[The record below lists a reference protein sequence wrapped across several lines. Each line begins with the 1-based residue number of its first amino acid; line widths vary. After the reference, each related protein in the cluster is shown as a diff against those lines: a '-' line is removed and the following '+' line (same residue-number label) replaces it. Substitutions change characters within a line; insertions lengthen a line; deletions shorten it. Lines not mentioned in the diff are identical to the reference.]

1 MLGDVDAGSR
11 PDARPMWGSAT
22 LGLSRLPRI
31 LQYGRPRMASKFV
44 ARKGGN
50 GTYRAGKELNTS
62 IMY

>member
-22 LGLSRLPRI
+22 LGLSRGF
-31 LQYGRPRMASKFV
+31 YGRPRMASKFV